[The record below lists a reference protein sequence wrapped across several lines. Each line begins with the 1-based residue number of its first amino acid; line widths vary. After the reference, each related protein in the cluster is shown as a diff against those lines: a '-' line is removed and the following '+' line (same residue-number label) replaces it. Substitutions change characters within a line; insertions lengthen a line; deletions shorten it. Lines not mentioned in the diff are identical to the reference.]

1 MSDLALHKKLITA
14 LNDSSSKELKKII
27 NALLTPS
34 ELDDISL
41 RLEILKRLNAGETQR
56 SISQSLGVGIATVT
70 RGSRQL
76 QQLDGSIDR
85 FLK

>member
-1 MSDLALHKKLITA
+1 MSDPTFHKKL
-14 LNDSSSKELKKII
+14 LNVLHDSSPKELKKII
-27 NALLTPS
+27 KALLTPS

-70 RGSRQL
+70 
-76 QQLDGSIDR
+76 
-85 FLK
+85 

>member
-1 MSDLALHKKLITA
+1 MSDSTLYKKLLTA

-76 QQLDGSIDR
+76 QELGGSIDK